1 MVLEKTIKSLIA
13 KVDGHI
19 GANGKAHLPAD
30 LDRAGFMTP
39 EQVKALDDVEKT
51 VTLQVKA
58 LDDVEKT
65 VTLWEGSASA
75 VGTIIQL
82 TDNRENYRKIRI
94 TADNLNKNQT
104 VVDYIP
110 LNGWVGVVST
120 NIFDGQTNI
129 FSLFKLTIFFEEK
142 TAKITLNNR
151 VDSTSNANTP
161 INDGLMQVVKIE
173 GVL

>member
-13 KVDGHI
+13 KLDGHI
-19 GANGKAHLPAD
+19 GANGRAHLPAD
-30 LDRAGFMTP
+30 LDRPGFMTP
-39 EQVKALDDVEKT
+39 E
-51 VTLQVKA
+51 QVKA

-82 TDNRENYRKIRI
+82 TDNRENYSKIRI

-104 VVDYIP
+104 IVDYIP
-110 LNGWVGVVST
+110 LDSWVGIVST
-120 NIFDGQTNI
+120 NIFDGQTDI

-142 TAKITLNNR
+142 TAKITLNHR
-151 VDSTSNANTP
+151 IDSTSNANTP

>member
-13 KVDGHI
+13 KLDGHI
-19 GANGKAHLPAD
+19 GENGRAHLPAD

-51 VTLQVKA
+51 VTL
-58 LDDVEKT
+58 
-65 VTLWEGSASA
+65 WEGNASA
-75 VGTIIQL
+75 VGTTIQL
-82 TDNRENYRKIRI
+82 TDDFNKFEKLRI
-94 TADNLNKNQT
+94 MVDNLNKNQT
-104 VVDYIP
+104 IVDYKP
-110 LNGWVGVVST
+110 LDGWVGIVST

-151 VDSTSNANTP
+151 IDSTSNANTP
-161 INDGLMQVVKIE
+161 INNGLMQVVKIE

>member
-1 MVLEKTIKSLIA
+1 MDLEKTIKSLIA
-13 KVDGHI
+13 KLDGHI
-19 GANGKAHLPAD
+19 GANGMAHLPAD

-39 EQVKALDDVEKT
+39 E
-51 VTLQVKA
+51 QVKA

-82 TDNRENYRKIRI
+82 TDNRENYSKIRI
-94 TADNLNKNQT
+94 TADNLNKNT
-104 VVDYIP
+104 TIVDYIP
-110 LNGWVGVVST
+110 LDGWVGIVST

-142 TAKITLNNR
+142 TAKITLNNHI
-151 VDSTSNANTP
+151 DSTSNANTP
-161 INDGLMQVVKIE
+161 IKDGLMQVVKIE